1 MDDDTDHDRRETR
14 VDEVIDAAQ
23 TAAGAVWRF
32 CADWVDRRSRL
43 MQLLLGGAVTVLYE
57 ASAPLVGSVGA
68 AWGST
73 VAALSP
79 TEALLALLGVQVAQT
94 VLQSR
99 KLDGVTDR
107 IEGMSEP
114 AVTDGGRETDEDWRT
129 GGGILGGAI
138 AGAGVGSA
146 YGPEGFVA
154 GLVFG
159 TILGDTFEEWLGR
172 PHRSSYDDHTG
183 VEER

>member
-1 MDDDTDHDRRETR
+1 MTDDTDRDRRETR
-14 VDEVIDAAQ
+14 VDEVTDAAR
-23 TAAGAVWRF
+23 TAAGAGWQF
-32 CADWVDRRSRL
+32 CTDWVDRRSRL
-43 MQLLLGGAVTVLYE
+43 MQLLLGGAVTLLYE
-57 ASAPLVGSVGA
+57 AFAPLVDTAGA
-68 AWGST
+68 VWKLT
-73 VAALSP
+73 VATLSP

-94 VLQSR
+94 VLQAR
-99 KLDGVTDR
+99 KLDTVTDR
-107 IEGMSEP
+107 IGNMGET

-159 TILGDTFEEWLGR
+159 TILGDTFEEWVGR
-172 PHRSSYDDHTG
+172 SHRSSYDDHTG